1 MYICRTSVVPH
12 AAMHLLAQLLI
23 LLAKL
28 CAANFFSFFFFIY
41 LLFFLSIYLAL
52 AVLHAA
58 MCLVAHVA

>member
-28 CAANFFSFFFFIY
+28 CAANFLVFFF
-41 LLFFLSIYLAL
+41 SIYLAL